1 MFRISFIFFF
11 CLILIS
17 CAKQEGEGGLA
28 SIEGV
33 VMIQNVNPLLEKVG
47 DLHRA
52 TDKKVFI
59 SYGNNEFVDND
70 VSTSPEGKFIFNYLT
85 PGDYSVFVY
94 SDDTTLYNSAENMVI
109 KKQISIKDKKEK
121 AKLDTIIIYKFVDY
135 NDGVASVSGV
145 INQIEYFDGTT
156 IKKDTI
162 FAQNE
167 DVFLQFAEN
176 SKILERARTSFDGSY
191 SFSNLTPGSYKI
203 YVLSD
208 DPYATEKLVL
218 TSSFVITSSTINKEL
233 LPLYISKF

>member
-17 CAKQEGEGGLA
+17 CTKQEGEGGLA

-33 VMIQNVNPLLEKVG
+33 VMVQNVNPLLEKVG
-47 DLHRA
+47 DLYRA
-52 TDKKVFI
+52 TDEKVFI
-59 SYGNNEFVDND
+59 SYGSNEFVDND

-94 SDDTTLYNSAENMVI
+94 SDDTTLYNSAENMVV
-109 KKQISIKDKKEK
+109 KKQISIKNKKEK
-121 AKLDTIIIYKFVDY
+121 AKLDTVIIYKFVDY
-135 NDGVASVSGV
+135 NDGVATVSGV

-167 DVFLQFAEN
+167 DVFLQFADN

-191 SFSNLTPGSYKI
+191 SFSDLIPGSYKI
-203 YVLSD
+203 FVLSD
-208 DPYATEKLVL
+208 DPYAVEKLVL
-218 TSSFVITSSTINKEL
+218 TSSFVITSTTTNKEL

>member
-1 MFRISFIFFF
+1 MFRFSFILFS
-11 CLILIS
+11 CLIFFS

-33 VMIQNVNPLLEKVG
+33 IMIQNVNPLLEKVG
-47 DLHRA
+47 NLHKA

-70 VSTSPEGKFIFNYLT
+70 VSTSPDGKFIFNYLT
-85 PGDYSVFVY
+85 PGDYSIFAY
-94 SDDTTLYNSAENMVI
+94 SDDTTLYNSAENMVV
-109 KKQISIKDKKEK
+109 KKQISLKDKKEK
-121 AKLDTIIIYKFVDY
+121 GKLDTLIIYKFVDY

-145 INQIEYFDGTT
+145 INQIEYFAGTT

-176 SKILERARTSFDGSY
+176 SKILERVRTSFDGSY

-208 DPYATEKLVL
+208 DPYAVEKLVL
-218 TSSFVITSSTINKEL
+218 TSTFVITSSTINKEL